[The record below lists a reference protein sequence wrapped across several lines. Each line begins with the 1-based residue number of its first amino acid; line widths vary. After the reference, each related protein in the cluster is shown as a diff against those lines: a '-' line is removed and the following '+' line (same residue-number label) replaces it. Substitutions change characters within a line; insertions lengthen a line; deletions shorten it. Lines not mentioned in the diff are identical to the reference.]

1 MHFVKYFEHTMAF
14 EDIERLKE
22 KVDQDPNSKLFVSL
36 AEEYKKAGMFDEAID
51 VLTSGL
57 ERQPNYLSARVSLGK
72 LFIERGKLLEA
83 RDEFE
88 KVITVI
94 PDNLYAHKKLA
105 EIYKNLGEKE
115 KATYELKTVLSLNPS
130 DEWAV
135 SMLTEIEAMES
146 LDVVQET
153 QRKAMERQV
162 QPEPEKATGSYEE
175 PLVEPP
181 VGEQAWSQKQRS
193 DEGLEGGQQP
203 AEMQHEEHIHEE
215 WPQQPAEDSQ
225 GEEAGKLPDLWELPS
240 EEEAGLAEIQTEAL
254 GLTEEE
260 LLSLGE
266 QVPEEEEVITAEE
279 VPAYRITDADEYIRN
294 GNYAGA
300 LNIYKDLLAQDPDNS
315 QLIQRVEELR
325 ALLKL
330 LGKDKETL
338 VEQLEKLRKGFK
350 KRRDEFYGSA

>member
-1 MHFVKYFEHTMAF
+1 MAT

-36 AEEYKKAGMFDEAID
+36 AEEYKKEGMFDEAID

-72 LFIERGKLLEA
+72 LYIERSMLLEA

-88 KVITVI
+88 KVINVI

-130 DEWAV
+130 DEWAA
-135 SMLTEIEAMES
+135 STLTEIETMEP
-146 LDVVQET
+146 LDVAQET
-153 QRKAMERQV
+153 QEEAVEEQV
-162 QPEPEKATGSYEE
+162 PSPEPEKATEPYEE

-181 VGEQAWSQKQRS
+181 IGEQAWAQEQQT
-193 DEGLEGGQQP
+193 EQGLEQQEQP
-203 AEMQHEEHIHEE
+203 LEMPTEELIPEE
-215 WPQQPAEDSQ
+215 WSQQSVEDAPSEE
-225 GEEAGKLPDLWELPS
+225 GEKLTDLWELPAEEAAELTEIQPETQREM
-240 EEEAGLAEIQTEAL
+240 EEEPLSFEEQGSEGTEAV
-254 GLTEEE
+254 E
-260 LLSLGE
+260 
-266 QVPEEEEVITAEE
+266 AED
-279 VPAYRITDADEYIRN
+279 VPASHVTEADEYIRN

-300 LNIYKDLLAQDPDNS
+300 LHIYKDLLAQDPDNS

-330 LGKDKETL
+330 LGKDKEGL
-338 VEQLEKLRKGFK
+338 VEQLEKIREAFR

>member
-1 MHFVKYFEHTMAF
+1 MAT

-22 KVDQDPNSKLFVSL
+22 KVDQDPKSKLFVSL
-36 AEEYKKAGMFDEAID
+36 AEEYKKEGMFDEAID

-72 LFIERGKLLEA
+72 VYIERDMLLEA

-88 KVITVI
+88 KVINVI

-115 KATYELKTVLSLNPS
+115 KAIYELKTVLSLNPS
-130 DEWAV
+130 DEWAT
-135 SMLTEIEAMES
+135 STLTEIETMEPF
-146 LDVVQET
+146 DVAQET
-153 QRKAMERQV
+153 QEEAVEEHV
-162 QPEPEKATGSYEE
+162 PSPEPEKATESYEE

-181 VGEQAWSQKQRS
+181 VGKQAWAQEQQT
-193 DEGLEGGQQP
+193 EQGLEQEEQPLEMP
-203 AEMQHEEHIHEE
+203 AEELIPEE
-215 WPQQPAEDSQ
+215 WSQQSVEGAQ
-225 GEEAGKLPDLWELPS
+225 EEAEKLTDLWELPS
-240 EEEAGLAEIQTEAL
+240 EEAAELTEIQPETTHEM
-254 GLTEEE
+254 EEE
-260 LLSLGE
+260 PLSLGE
-266 QVPEEEEVITAEE
+266 QAPEEEEAIKAEE
-279 VPAYRITDADEYIRN
+279 VPASQVTDADEHIRN

-330 LGKDKETL
+330 LGKDKEAL
-338 VEQLEKLRKGFK
+338 VEQLEKLREGFR